1 MLQNKKVNAI
11 IAIVAAILV
20 WAFVVGMVDPGVTKR
35 FTDVP
40 VQLINQDSLT
50 QDGLAVDSTDI
61 TSINVTL
68 SGDRADINKL
78 EEGDIQ
84 VTADLYGRH
93 EGSNYVSLEVQLP
106 RGISLDS
113 RSEDRILINI
123 GQLVTAEKSVEA
135 TLTGEVAADT
145 EMSGAKV
152 EPETMTIYGTKKNV
166 DKVDRIEAAVN
177 AKLLNDK
184 DSTHDV
190 AVKTVDSSGK
200 EVPYVTTSQ
209 ETASVTARLVKY
221 KEVPLKVDTTG
232 SVAQGY
238 ELESVKAPDT
248 VRIEGS
254 ADILADI
261 TSVTADDIDISGL
274 TENTRVKINLNLPD
288 GVSVRNSDE
297 LYATVNVRGPSTG
310 EFSFSGNEI
319 AIEGL
324 DEGLS
329 ASISGSIRVSVSGPR
344 SAVSAL
350 TKADITVSVNLS
362 GLGEGTHEVPVY
374 VTSSADSGELVL
386 EPSPGTVEV
395 TVTQN

>member
-20 WAFVVGMVDPGVTKR
+20 WAFVVGMVNPGVTKR

-61 TSINVTL
+61 TSIDVTL
-68 SGDRADINKL
+68 SGDRADINKI

-135 TLTGEVAADT
+135 KLTGEVAADT

-152 EPETMTIYGTKKNV
+152 DPETMTIYGTRKNV
-166 DKVDRIEAAVN
+166 DKVDRIEAVVN
-177 AKLLNDK
+177 ARLLNDK

-200 EVPYVTTSQ
+200 EVPYVTTYQ

>member
-20 WAFVVGMVDPGVTKR
+20 WAFVVGMMDPGVTKR

-61 TSINVTL
+61 TSIDVTL

-152 EPETMTIYGTKKNV
+152 EPETMTIYGTRKNV
-166 DKVDRIEAAVN
+166 DKADRIEAAVN
-177 AKLLNDK
+177 ARLLNDK

-200 EVPYVTTSQ
+200 EVPYVTTYQ

-350 TKADITVSVNLS
+350 TKADITVSVNLA
-362 GLGEGTHEVPVY
+362 GLGEGTYEVPVY

>member
-61 TSINVTL
+61 TSIDVTL

-78 EEGDIQ
+78 EEGDIL

-152 EPETMTIYGTKKNV
+152 EPETMTIYGTRKNV

-177 AKLLNDK
+177 ARLLNDK

>member
-61 TSINVTL
+61 TSIDVTL

-152 EPETMTIYGTKKNV
+152 EPETMSIYGTRKNV

-177 AKLLNDK
+177 VRLLNDK

-310 EFSFSGNEI
+310 DFSFSGNEI

>member
-310 EFSFSGNEI
+310 EFSF
-319 AIEGL
+319 
-324 DEGLS
+324 
-329 ASISGSIRVSVSGPR
+329 
-344 SAVSAL
+344 
-350 TKADITVSVNLS
+350 
-362 GLGEGTHEVPVY
+362 
-374 VTSSADSGELVL
+374 LVMR
-386 EPSPGTVEV
+386 
-395 TVTQN
+395 

>member
-61 TSINVTL
+61 TSIDVTL

-152 EPETMTIYGTKKNV
+152 EPETMTIYGTRKNV

-177 AKLLNDK
+177 VRLLNDK

-209 ETASVTARLVKY
+209 ETASVIARLVKY

-362 GLGEGTHEVPVY
+362 GLGEGNHEVPVY

>member
-61 TSINVTL
+61 TSIDVTL

-152 EPETMTIYGTKKNV
+152 EPETMTIYGTRKNV

-177 AKLLNDK
+177 VRLLNDK

-310 EFSFSGNEI
+310 DFSFSGNEI

>member
-20 WAFVVGMVDPGVTKR
+20 WAFVVGMMDPGVTKR

-61 TSINVTL
+61 TSIDVTL

-152 EPETMTIYGTKKNV
+152 EPETMTIYGTRKNV

-177 AKLLNDK
+177 ARLLNDK

-288 GVSVRNSDE
+288 GVSVRNGDE

-310 EFSFSGNEI
+310 GFSFSGNEI

-329 ASISGSIRVSVSGPR
+329 ASTSGSIRVSVSGPR
-344 SAVSAL
+344 SAVSVL

>member
-20 WAFVVGMVDPGVTKR
+20 WAFVVGMVNPGVTKR

-61 TSINVTL
+61 TSIDVTL

-152 EPETMTIYGTKKNV
+152 EPETMTIYGTRKNV

-177 AKLLNDK
+177 ARLLNDK

-254 ADILADI
+254 TDILADI

-344 SAVSAL
+344 SAVSVL

>member
-61 TSINVTL
+61 TSIDVTL

-152 EPETMTIYGTKKNV
+152 EPETMSIYGTRKNV

-177 AKLLNDK
+177 VRLLNDK

-209 ETASVTARLVKY
+209 ETASVIARLVKY

-344 SAVSAL
+344 SAVSVL

>member
-20 WAFVVGMVDPGVTKR
+20 WAFVVGMMDPGVTKR

-61 TSINVTL
+61 TSIDVTL

-152 EPETMTIYGTKKNV
+152 EPETMTIYGTRKNV

-177 AKLLNDK
+177 ARLLNDK

-254 ADILADI
+254 TDILADI

-344 SAVSAL
+344 SAVSVL

-362 GLGEGTHEVPVY
+362 RLGEGTHEVPVY

>member
-61 TSINVTL
+61 TSIDVTL

-152 EPETMTIYGTKKNV
+152 EPETMTIYGTRKNV

-177 AKLLNDK
+177 VRLLNDK

-209 ETASVTARLVKY
+209 ETASVIARLVKY

-344 SAVSAL
+344 SAVSVL

>member
-20 WAFVVGMVDPGVTKR
+20 WAFVVGMMDPGVTKR

-61 TSINVTL
+61 TSIDVTL

-152 EPETMTIYGTKKNV
+152 EPETMTIYGTRKNV

-177 AKLLNDK
+177 VRLLNDK

-310 EFSFSGNEI
+310 DFSFSGNEI

>member
-20 WAFVVGMVDPGVTKR
+20 WAFVVGMVNPGVTKR

-61 TSINVTL
+61 TSIDVTL

-145 EMSGAKV
+145 EMSGAEV
-152 EPETMTIYGTKKNV
+152 DPETMTIYGTRKNV
-166 DKVDRIEAAVN
+166 DKVDRIEAVVN
-177 AKLLNDK
+177 AKLLNSDE
-184 DSTHDV
+184 STHDV
-190 AVKTVDSSGK
+190 AVKPVDSSGK
-200 EVPYVTTSQ
+200 EVAYVTTSR
-209 ETASVTARLVKY
+209 ETASVTASLVNF
-221 KEVPLKVDTTG
+221 KEVPLKVKTTG
-232 SVAQGY
+232 SLPEGY
-238 ELESVKAPDT
+238 ELEGVSAPDT
-248 VRIEGS
+248 VHIEGS
-254 ADILADI
+254 AEDLSEI
-261 TSVTADDIDISGL
+261 TSVTAEDIDISGI
-274 TENTRVKINLNLPD
+274 TEDTRVRLSINLPD
-288 GVSVRNSDE
+288 GVKIKDGDG
-297 LYATVNVRGPSTG
+297 LYATINVRGPSTG
-310 EFSFSGNEI
+310 EFTFAGNEI
-319 AIEGL
+319 QIEGL
-324 DEGLS
+324 EEGLS
-329 ASISGSIRVSVSGPR
+329 ASITDSVQVSISGAATSVSG
-344 SAVSAL
+344 L
-350 TKADITVSVNLS
+350 TKKNITVMVDVT
-362 GLGEGTHEVPVY
+362 GLYEGEHSVPVS
-374 VTSSADSGELVL
+374 VTAEGNA
-386 EPSPGTVEV
+386 TVEASPSTV
-395 TVTQN
+395 TVVITNN